1 MNLHK
6 PRERERDMEVEH
18 CNHPHPLTLSKKKAA
33 DGEEIVC
40 NRCCRKILGSAY
52 CCRNCSFFLHKVCLK
67 PPTWTRF
74 PQYHHHPLF
83 TLRSTPIKEEND
95 NDDDEEIFCKGCCQK
110 IVGSSAYGCTYCS
123 IYLHKLCAELPN
135 EMTHPL
141 HPKHPLKLLHPQ
153 HYRCHCCG
161 KISDAYNY
169 CCSWCSFHLDINCAL
184 KTQIVE
190 HKSHK
195 HPLSLVLSSASFE
208 CHACGTKHEGISYM
222 CSSCTFW
229 IHEDCASS
237 PTTIKHRGH
246 VHDLKLVYTSFS
258 EDETFS
264 YCCNI
269 CKKKLNINFWLYSCK
284 ICGYYVHVN
293 CRTKTKF
300 RESNTTIKIEGLD
313 MATLIHLPL
322 LPNESVNLIAQFVKQ
337 MNLDD
342 NNREVKLEQF
352 SHSHP
357 LTLCNLDN
365 NDLLSGSELS
375 ILNKQNIDKIC
386 DVCVQPINASFY
398 NCNKCNFFVHEWCSK
413 LADKFRLVR
422 DEIFNCDGCAT
433 KDCIGFQFSPKYWGG
448 GDPRNGYQLDVKCA
462 SLPNSIMHK
471 AHEHPLILQEIGGN
485 EGCAACDQSCGRLSF
500 GCGISSCS
508 FNLHCACALLPSI
521 FNHRYDEHPFI
532 LTYAPIE
539 NGPDEYWCEFCENEV
554 DPEWW
559 FYHCTYCDKSACAK
573 CIRKKEFP
581 NAKLGATHTYTC
593 HPHPLTL
600 IQATYMRVRCNVC
613 NRHIVGGNGA
623 FKCEHCEIML
633 CKTCVCYRP
642 NKWKLLS
649 DFESDELLIDLN

>member
-1 MNLHK
+1 
-6 PRERERDMEVEH
+6 MEVEH
-18 CNHPHPLTLSKKKAA
+18 CNHPHPLTPSKKKG

-52 CCRNCSFFLHKVCLK
+52 CCRNCSFFLHIVCLK
-67 PPTWTRF
+67 PPTWSRF

-83 TLRSTPIKEEND
+83 TLRLTPIKEEND
-95 NDDDEEIFCKGCCQK
+95 DDEEEIFCKGCCQK
-110 IVGSSAYGCTYCS
+110 IVGSAICS
-123 IYLHKLCAELPN
+123 
-135 EMTHPL
+135 
-141 HPKHPLKLLHPQ
+141 
-153 HYRCHCCG
+153 
-161 KISDAYNY
+161 
-169 CCSWCSFHLDINCAL
+169 
-184 KTQIVE
+184 
-190 HKSHK
+190 
-195 HPLSLVLSSASFE
+195 
-208 CHACGTKHEGISYM
+208 
-222 CSSCTFW
+222 
-229 IHEDCASS
+229 
-237 PTTIKHRGH
+237 
-246 VHDLKLVYTSFS
+246 
-258 EDETFS
+258 
-264 YCCNI
+264 I
-269 CKKKLNINFWLYSCK
+269 CKKRLNTNFWFYSCK
-284 ICGYYVHVN
+284 ICGYDVHVN

-300 RESNTTIKIEGLD
+300 RESNTTIKIEDLD

-365 NDLLSGSELS
+365 DDLLSGSELS

-398 NCNKCNFFVHEWCSK
+398 NCNQCNFFVHEWCSK

-422 DEIFNCDGCAT
+422 NEIFNCYGCAT
-433 KDCIGFQFSPKYWGG
+433 RDCIGFQFSLEYWDS
-448 GDPRNGYQLDVKCA
+448 GDPRYGYQLDVKCA
-462 SLPNSIMHK
+462 SLPSSIMHK
-471 AHEHPLILQEIGGN
+471 AHEHPLILKKIGEN
-485 EGCAACDQSCGRLSF
+485 EGCAACDQIRGMLSF
-500 GCGISSCS
+500 GCGISPCS
-508 FNLHCACALLPSI
+508 FNLHCGCALLPSI

-539 NGPDEYWCEFCENEV
+539 NGPDEYWCEFCENQV

-581 NAKLGATHTYTC
+581 NAKLGATYTFAS

-600 IQATYMRVRCNVC
+600 IQATYMRVRCDVC
-613 NRHIVGGNGA
+613 NRRIVRGNGA

-633 CKTCVCYRP
+633 CKTCVCCRP
-642 NKWKLLS
+642 TAWKVLS
-649 DFESDELLIDLN
+649 DFEDIKFR

>member
-342 NNREVKLEQF
+342 NNRE
-352 SHSHP
+352 
-357 LTLCNLDN
+357 
-365 NDLLSGSELS
+365 
-375 ILNKQNIDKIC
+375 
-386 DVCVQPINASFY
+386 
-398 NCNKCNFFVHEWCSK
+398 
-413 LADKFRLVR
+413 
-422 DEIFNCDGCAT
+422 
-433 KDCIGFQFSPKYWGG
+433 
-448 GDPRNGYQLDVKCA
+448 
-462 SLPNSIMHK
+462 
-471 AHEHPLILQEIGGN
+471 EIGGN

>member
-1 MNLHK
+1 
-6 PRERERDMEVEH
+6 MEVEH

-40 NRCCRKILGSAY
+40 NRCCRKILARPPLNVTLVAQNMKASRICVAPAHFGSM
-52 CCRNCSFFLHKVCLK
+52 RIVLPHQ
-67 PPTWTRF
+67 PPSNTEAM
-74 PQYHHHPLF
+74 F
-83 TLRSTPIKEEND
+83 TI
-95 NDDDEEIFCKGCCQK
+95 
-110 IVGSSAYGCTYCS
+110 SSS
-123 IYLHKLCAELPN
+123 
-135 EMTHPL
+135 
-141 HPKHPLKLLHPQ
+141 
-153 HYRCHCCG
+153 
-161 KISDAYNY
+161 
-169 CCSWCSFHLDINCAL
+169 
-184 KTQIVE
+184 
-190 HKSHK
+190 
-195 HPLSLVLSSASFE
+195 
-208 CHACGTKHEGISYM
+208 
-222 CSSCTFW
+222 
-229 IHEDCASS
+229 
-237 PTTIKHRGH
+237 
-246 VHDLKLVYTSFS
+246 
-258 EDETFS
+258 
-264 YCCNI
+264 
-269 CKKKLNINFWLYSCK
+269 
-284 ICGYYVHVN
+284 
-293 CRTKTKF
+293 F